1 MNYKIL
7 LILLSFFLIGCV
19 QVPKQLD
26 KTEIKLEKKYAN
38 SGFALAVCTLK
49 DKFKNEL

>member
-7 LILLSFFLIGCV
+7 LILLSFFLIGSV

-26 KTEIKLEKKYAN
+26 KTEI
-38 SGFALAVCTLK
+38 
-49 DKFKNEL
+49 